1 MGKIAKTTIS
11 LMIGIAVVAYYA
23 FEEVTI
29 GNGLARKVE
38 VLMNLDF
45 LESKRAYLFLHFFT
59 VIPVFLLSFDK
70 KVAYYKTWKRL
81 WLPILVV
88 GIFFILW
95 DVFFTLKG
103 VWGFNSRYLTGINL
117 WNLPIEEVL
126 FFITVPF
133 ACVFIHEC
141 LNRYFPGNFLGKSE
155 LLLTNILIIIFFVVA
170 FFSFEKA
177 YTFATF
183 FLTGLFLVI
192 HRWWFPSE
200 FRERF
205 YFTYLVSLIPF
216 LLVNGV
222 LTGSF
227 TEEPIV
233 LYNEAEFL
241 GVRIF
246 SIPIE
251 DSIYGFLLLMLV
263 VSGFQKRQT
272 NMN

>member
-1 MGKIAKTTIS
+1 MSKGLRTTI
-11 LMIGIAVVAYYA
+11 LLIIGISMVGWYA
-23 FEEVTI
+23 LEEVTF
-29 GNGLARKVE
+29 GNGLMRE
-38 VLMNLDF
+38 VQVLIKLQV
-45 LESKRAYLFLHFFT
+45 LESGRAYLFLHLFT
-59 VIPVFLLSFDK
+59 VIPVFLLSFDE
-70 KVAYYKTWKRL
+70 KVAYYKTWNRL
-81 WLPILVV
+81 WMPILVV
-88 GIFFILW
+88 AVFFIFW
-95 DVFFTLKG
+95 DIFFTLKG
-103 VWGFNSRYLTGINL
+103 VWGFNARYLTGLNL

-141 LNRYFPGNFLGKSE
+141 LNRYFPGSFLGKRE
-155 LLLTNILIIIFFVVA
+155 PLVTKFLIVLFFVVA

-183 FLTGLFLVI
+183 FLTGVFLVI
-192 HRWWFPSE
+192 NRWWFGSE
-200 FRERF
+200 FRDRF

-216 LLVNGV
+216 LLINGA

-233 LYNEAEFL
+233 LYNGDEFL
-241 GVRIF
+241 GLRIF
-246 SIPIE
+246 TIPIE
-251 DSIYGFLLLMLV
+251 DSVYGFLLLMLV